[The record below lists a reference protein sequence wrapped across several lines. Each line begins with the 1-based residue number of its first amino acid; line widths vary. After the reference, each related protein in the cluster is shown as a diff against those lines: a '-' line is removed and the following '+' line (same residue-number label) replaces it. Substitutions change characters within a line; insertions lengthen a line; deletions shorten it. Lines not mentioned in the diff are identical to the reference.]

1 MHRLLCSII
10 LTVLVYKL
18 YNISALNWVMAR
30 TVCLALLSA
39 AQAALMTSYAEI
51 NDAPLVL
58 LLAYMIEL
66 LPVWDHVHV
75 KNGIT

>member
-1 MHRLLCSII
+1 
-10 LTVLVYKL
+10 
-18 YNISALNWVMAR
+18 MAR

-39 AQAALMTSYAEI
+39 AQAALMASYAEI

-66 LPVWDHVHV
+66 LPV
-75 KNGIT
+75 